1 MIVSWRFKLD
11 WLKKIQGKFLN
22 AINFLKLVSISLGWQ
37 IALVSFVNLPINAQS
52 RDLNISSD
60 DIKDSPDIPDRV
72 IQESPT
78 LQRWLKEVPDLQED
92 IRHDPSF
99 QSRLRL
105 GFTAFPS
112 TDDAAGINL
121 GVEDIFIKQ
130 TGLTVSADY
139 QSAFN
144 GDRNA
149 YGADLH
155 YFILPL
161 GGYIN
166 IAPLVGYRYVQ
177 SNDFNTD
184 GIHLGLRLM
193 LAFSRTGGG
202 DISLSQSFIS
212 PGGSKEVGITSL
224 SVGYAVIPNLR
235 LSTDL
240 EWQNSI
246 EDHDNRAGINL
257 EFLF

>member
-1 MIVSWRFKLD
+1 M
-11 WLKKIQGKFLN
+11 N
-22 AINFLKLVSISLGWQ
+22 AINLNLLKLLGIILGWQ
-37 IALVSFVNLPINAQS
+37 IVLLSVANSVNAQTTNLTRS
-52 RDLNISSD
+52 TDDL
-60 DIKDSPDIPDRV
+60 KDRQDIPDRV
-72 IQESPT
+72 LQESPT
-78 LQRWLKEVPDLQED
+78 LQRWLKEVPDLWED

-99 QSRLRL
+99 RTRLRL
-105 GFTAFPS
+105 GFTTFPS
-112 TDDAAGINL
+112 TDNTGGINL
-121 GVEDIFIKQ
+121 GIEDIFIKR
-130 TGLTVSADY
+130 TGLTISADY

-155 YFILPL
+155 YFVLPL
-161 GGYIN
+161 GNYFN
-166 IAPLVGYRYVQ
+166 LAPLIGYRYVQ

-184 GIHLGLRLM
+184 GLHLGLRLM

-202 DISLSQSFIS
+202 DISLSQSYIS
-212 PGGSKEVGITSL
+212 PGGSEEVGITSL
-224 SVGYAVIPNLR
+224 SVGYAVTSKLR

-246 EDHDNRAGINL
+246 EDHDSRAGINL

>member
-1 MIVSWRFKLD
+1 M
-11 WLKKIQGKFLN
+11 
-22 AINFLKLVSISLGWQ
+22 LGWQ
-37 IALVSFVNLPINAQS
+37 IVLLSVANSVNAQTTNLTRS
-52 RDLNISSD
+52 TDDL
-60 DIKDSPDIPDRV
+60 KDRQDIPDRV
-72 IQESPT
+72 LQESPT
-78 LQRWLKEVPDLQED
+78 LQRWLKEVPDLLED

-99 QSRLRL
+99 RTRLRL
-105 GFTAFPS
+105 GFTIFPS
-112 TDDAAGINL
+112 TDNTGGINL
-121 GVEDIFIKQ
+121 GVEDIFIKR
-130 TGLTVSADY
+130 TGLTISADY

-155 YFILPL
+155 YFVLPL
-161 GGYIN
+161 GNYFN
-166 IAPLVGYRYVQ
+166 LAPLIGYRYVQ

-184 GIHLGLRLM
+184 GLHLGLRLM

-202 DISLSQSFIS
+202 DISLSQSYIS
-212 PGGSKEVGITSL
+212 PGGSEEVGITSL
-224 SVGYAVIPNLR
+224 SVGYAVTSKLR

-246 EDHDNRAGINL
+246 EDHDSRAGINL

>member
-1 MIVSWRFKLD
+1 
-11 WLKKIQGKFLN
+11 LN
-22 AINFLKLVSISLGWQ
+22 AINCLKLLGISLGWQ
-37 IALVSFVNLPINAQS
+37 FVLVSVANFPVKAQTTPT
-52 RDLNISSD
+52 RDLAELNKSTD
-60 DIKDSPDIPDRV
+60 NVQNRADIPDRV
-72 IQESPT
+72 LKESPT
-78 LQRWLKEVPDLQED
+78 LQRWLKEVPDLLED

-99 QSRLRL
+99 RSRLRL
-105 GFTAFPS
+105 GFTTFPS
-112 TDDAAGINL
+112 TDNAVGFNV
-121 GVEDIFIKQ
+121 GVEDIFIKR

-149 YGADLH
+149 YGADLQ
-155 YFILPL
+155 YFVLPL
-161 GGYIN
+161 GNYFN
-166 IAPLVGYRYVQ
+166 LAPLIGYRYVQ

-184 GIHLGLRLM
+184 GLHLGLRLM

-202 DISLSQSFIS
+202 DISLSQSYIS
-212 PGGSKEVGITSL
+212 PGGSEEVGITSL
-224 SVGYAVIPNLR
+224 SVGYAVTSKLR

-246 EDHDNRAGINL
+246 EDHDSRAGVNL

>member
-1 MIVSWRFKLD
+1 
-11 WLKKIQGKFLN
+11 LN
-22 AINFLKLVSISLGWQ
+22 AIHFFKLLGISLGWQ
-37 IALVSFVNLPINAQS
+37 IALVGVANPPVNAQTKV
-52 RDLNISSD
+52 RDRSATKIQNRL
-60 DIKDSPDIPDRV
+60 DIPDQV
-72 IQESPT
+72 LKESPT
-78 LQRWLKEVPDLQED
+78 LQRWLKEVPDLLED

-99 QSRLRL
+99 RTRLRL
-105 GFTAFPS
+105 GFTTFPS
-112 TDDAAGINL
+112 TDNAGGINV
-121 GVEDIFIKQ
+121 GVEDIFIKR

-155 YFILPL
+155 YFVLPL
-161 GGYIN
+161 GNYFN
-166 IAPLVGYRYVQ
+166 LAPLIGYRYVQ

-184 GIHLGLRLM
+184 GLHLGLRLM
-193 LAFSRTGGG
+193 LAFSRTGAG
-202 DISLSQSFIS
+202 DVSLSQSYIS
-212 PGGSKEVGITSL
+212 PGGSEEVGITSL
-224 SVGYAVIPNLR
+224 SVGYAVTSKLR

-246 EDHDNRAGINL
+246 EDKDSRAGINL

>member
-1 MIVSWRFKLD
+1 
-11 WLKKIQGKFLN
+11 LN
-22 AINFLKLVSISLGWQ
+22 AIHFFKLLGISLGWQ
-37 IALVSFVNLPINAQS
+37 IALVGVANPPVNAQTKV
-52 RDLNISSD
+52 RDRSATKIQNRL
-60 DIKDSPDIPDRV
+60 DIPDQV
-72 IQESPT
+72 LKESPT
-78 LQRWLKEVPDLQED
+78 LQRWLKEVPDLLED

-99 QSRLRL
+99 RSRLRL
-105 GFTAFPS
+105 GFTTFPS
-112 TDDAAGINL
+112 TDNAGGINV
-121 GVEDIFIKQ
+121 GVEDIFIKR

-155 YFILPL
+155 YFVLPL
-161 GGYIN
+161 GNYFN
-166 IAPLVGYRYVQ
+166 LAPLIGYRYVQ

-184 GIHLGLRLM
+184 GLHLGLRLM
-193 LAFSRTGGG
+193 LAFSRTGAG
-202 DISLSQSFIS
+202 DVSLSQSYIS
-212 PGGSKEVGITSL
+212 PGGSEEVGITSL
-224 SVGYAVIPNLR
+224 SVGYAVTSKLR

-246 EDHDNRAGINL
+246 EDKDSRAGINL